1 VDQNLIVARHQ
12 LPFSFNVVAKYCQ
25 ARARPPPAAG
35 GKRSRRQVEQSEDI
49 PPGLDQRNVRPRF
62 EGHSQEAP
70 GNERTDDAMPAINL
84 RDPPILDQH
93 REGSPSG
100 SVPLTLPPHLP
111 WHAGPNFDSLDTP
124 HQAIV
129 SPRTDEEPTPT
140 LIDVNPESGSIT
152 GGARIWLKGKDF
164 PALLPLF
171 ARFGTAVVSTVST
184 MEIPFEPYLIRFLRH
199 SPLEPFFP
207 VICLP

>member
-1 VDQNLIVARHQ
+1 VGQNLIVARHQ

-35 GKRSRRQVEQSEDI
+35 GKRNRSQVEHLEDI
-49 PPGLDQRNVRPRF
+49 PPELDQRNVRPRF
-62 EGHSQEAP
+62 EGHSQGAR
-70 GNERTDDAMPAINL
+70 GNERTDDAINL
-84 RDPPILDQH
+84 RDPPLGDQY
-93 REGSPSG
+93 RESSPSG
-100 SVPLTLPPHLP
+100 SLPLTRPPHLP
-111 WHAGPNFDSLDTP
+111 RHAGPNFDSLDTP

-129 SPRTDEEPTPT
+129 SPRTDEEPTPA

-184 MEIPFEPYLIRFLRH
+184 MEIPFEPYLIRSLRL